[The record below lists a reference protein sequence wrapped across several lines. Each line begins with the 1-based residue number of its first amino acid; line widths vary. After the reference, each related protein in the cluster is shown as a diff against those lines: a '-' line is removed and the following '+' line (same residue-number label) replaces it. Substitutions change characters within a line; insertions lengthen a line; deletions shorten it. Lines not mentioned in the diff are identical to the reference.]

1 MISFELMVLAAA
13 LAGLMIASIA
23 RAFLGP
29 TTPDRLVA
37 LDTTNTL
44 VTAGLVVLGAAF
56 KAVIYIDVAI
66 VYAMLAFVSTL
77 FISKYLED
85 KK

>member
-1 MISFELMVLAAA
+1 MISVVLMVLAVA
-13 LAGLMIASIA
+13 IAILILISIV

-29 TTPDRLVA
+29 TTSDRLVA

-77 FISKYLED
+77 FISKYLEG